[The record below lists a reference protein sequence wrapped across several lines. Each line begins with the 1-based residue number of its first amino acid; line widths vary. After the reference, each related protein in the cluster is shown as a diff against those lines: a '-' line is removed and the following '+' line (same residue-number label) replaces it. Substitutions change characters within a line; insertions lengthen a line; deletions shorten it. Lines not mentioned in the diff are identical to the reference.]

1 MQTMTPKTARARARY
16 RVGLPEWHT
25 DGYGPH
31 TAQIEDC
38 TLWVDLAMDQ
48 GYAVALLWCSDYG
61 DGTDLYE
68 QELSLRFDTL
78 ADAKR
83 AAVATAVAAVA
94 DQIRA
99 DDEIQRLIESE
110 YA

>member
-1 MQTMTPKTARARARY
+1 MTTQSTLARARY
-16 RVGLPEWHT
+16 QVGCPEWHT

-31 TAQIEDC
+31 TAQIDGC
-38 TLWVDLAMDQ
+38 TLWADLAMDQ

-61 DGTDLYE
+61 DGTDLVE

-83 AAVATAVAAVA
+83 AAVAAAVAAVA
-94 DQIRA
+94 ADIRA
-99 DDEIQRLIESE
+99 DDEIQRLIERE
-110 YA
+110 G